1 MISPLEKISLKSLCQ
16 QPIMFDANIFMVG
29 IQDRMSDPNCSF
41 ENIKKLF
48 LIPIFESFSQIIIH
62 EAVYNEL
69 DEEAKNFVAQY
80 INKNTF
86 IVKEGGLYGK
96 DPLYTTIFNDIS
108 QHERVRYV
116 RGTSKDRG
124 EVYSLAYASYN
135 QINYFSSKEIMV
147 DDIAKDIPVLEQ
159 IDIIT
164 FDVIVL
170 LSYLY
175 YMKKNDTS
183 NNKAL
188 KSAYKRYCED
198 VIKRHK
204 LPSTLSEYVKASID
218 YIK

>member
-1 MISPLEKISLKSLCQ
+1 
-16 QPIMFDANIFMVG
+16 MFDANIFMVG
-29 IQDRMSDPNCSF
+29 IQDRMSDPSCSF

-48 LIPIFESFSQIIIH
+48 LIPIFDSFSQIIIH
-62 EAVYNEL
+62 ETVYDEL
-69 DEEAKNFVAQY
+69 DREAKDFVTQY
-80 INKNTF
+80 IGKNTF
-86 IVKEGGLYGK
+86 IVKEEGLYGK

-108 QHERVRYV
+108 QHERVHYV

-147 DDIAKDIPVLEQ
+147 DDIANDLPVLEK

-175 YMKKNDTS
+175 YMKKKDTS

-198 VIKRHK
+198 VIKRHR

-218 YIK
+218 YIQ